1 MDKKEAID
9 LLSKKLNDDHNLSY
23 DKLAIITGHS
33 KRQLIRPLKE
43 KGIDSTLNHSDKGL
57 AANNRASD
65 NEIDYIVNFKKPYP
79 NITIAQFRDIYL
91 EDIIFNPSRKE
102 DVSKYNLKPR
112 SISFFQRL
120 YKEYKWTSPVKHRSH
135 KRDSPLHLLREKS
148 PRAGM
153 LVQIDGTPF
162 DWFGNDQRFTL
173 HMSVDDTT
181 NDIL

>member
-65 NEIDYIVNFKKPYP
+65 NEIDYIVNFK
-79 NITIAQFRDIYL
+79 NHTL
-91 EDIIFNPSRKE
+91 
-102 DVSKYNLKPR
+102 
-112 SISFFQRL
+112 ISL
-120 YKEYKWTSPVKHRSH
+120 
-135 KRDSPLHLLREKS
+135 
-148 PRAGM
+148 
-153 LVQIDGTPF
+153 
-162 DWFGNDQRFTL
+162 
-173 HMSVDDTT
+173 
-181 NDIL
+181 